1 MVTRDVAHFIQK
13 VFSKERA
20 GRNVVEGTPHLGGPG
35 ATGRE
40 GSAANAGLLLGMGS
54 YVVAAQSARGNAS

>member
-1 MVTRDVAHFIQK
+1 MH
-13 VFSKERA
+13 
-20 GRNVVEGTPHLGGPG
+20 TPHLGGPG

-40 GSAANAGLLLGMGS
+40 GSAANAGLLLGMGFYFQES